1 MMRRVDQNKRKEL
14 RVFELKYRTTIKDW
28 NFEPGRLVQVRNS
41 GIEKNLDQK
50 MYARYFGPLVV
61 IRRTKGGSYILAE
74 MDGTVL
80 KEKVA
85 AFRILP
91 HVARYE
97 PIELPQNIHD
107 LIDLNKEQLE
117 HLVNEEDNGNDPL
130 QEDLIFDAIPNLR
143 IEDESED
150 SASEDE
156 DEL

>member
-1 MMRRVDQNKRKEL
+1 
-14 RVFELKYRTTIKDW
+14 
-28 NFEPGRLVQVRNS
+28 
-41 GIEKNLDQK
+41 

-74 MDGTVL
+74 MDGMVL

-117 HLVNEEDNGNDPL
+117 HLVNEEDDSNDPL